1 MLKTKS
7 ELARIKHV
15 SKQAVDVFI
24 SKNGIQPAGKKG
36 KYHTFDA
43 SQEPLAA
50 YLNTAKRC
58 RRPPPLAPPP
68 EPDATPLPIETPPA
82 PEPETAVA
90 ANTRTGRISKP
101 LNDLLA
107 GKLEPGR
114 KPAAYF
120 YDEALKIA
128 KANQDAALLF
138 KLAAVA
144 DKENRDEAIALQAIE
159 TEKAKE
165 KFAIEK
171 AERIRIENEIRRG
184 QYMDKSVVKIIF
196 GRNYAIDTSVLMP
209 LGLKLADTIDAI
221 PPGPN
226 RRNIIQEL
234 IDQEI
239 AGALESKRRVFM
251 DAVKGWGGDTE
262 ND

>member
-7 ELARIKHV
+7 EMAKIKHV
-15 SKQAVDVFI
+15 SKQAVDAFI
-24 SKNGIQPAGKKG
+24 SKHGIQPAGKKG
-36 KYHTFDA
+36 KYPTFDM
-43 SQEPLAA
+43 STEPLASYIA
-50 YLNTAKRC
+50 EKRKPS
-58 RRPPPLAPPP
+58 PPPAAPPDAPPEPEIPLLPLEMPSDPPP
-68 EPDATPLPIETPPA
+68 ETLS
-82 PEPETAVA
+82 A
-90 ANTRTGRISKP
+90 AEDQSRRISKP

-107 GKLEPGR
+107 GKLGPGK

-120 YDEALKIA
+120 YAEALKIA
-128 KANQDAALLF
+128 RDNKDAALLF

-165 KFAIEK
+165 KYAVER
-171 AERIRIENEIRRG
+171 AERIRIENEIRRSR
-184 QYMDKSVVKIIF
+184 YMDKGTVKIVF
-196 GRNYAIDTSVLMP
+196 GRSYAVDTSVLMP

-234 IDQEI
+234 IDKEI
-239 AGALESKRRVFM
+239 FGVLESKQRIFT
-251 DAVKGWGGDTE
+251 DAVKGWGDE
-262 ND
+262 S